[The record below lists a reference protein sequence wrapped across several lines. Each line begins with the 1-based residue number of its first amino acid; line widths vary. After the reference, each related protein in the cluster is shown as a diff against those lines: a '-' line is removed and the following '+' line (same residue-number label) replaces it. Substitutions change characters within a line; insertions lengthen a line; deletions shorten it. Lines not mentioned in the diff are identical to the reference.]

1 MTSAGPGQAQY
12 EIRGL
17 SASGGESP
25 TIGFYLGETP
35 ITPPATATTG
45 KSAIDP
51 DLYDLARVEVL
62 RGPKMSAAPSATR
75 NFSLQSGIPATRN
88 TRLIENGPVVALT
101 LVFLTSTLPTGH
113 SAKSKRDQSLRLV
126 E

>member
-1 MTSAGPGQAQY
+1 MSLTPLSITAIAGSDLHARGLSSAQDAVQAVPGIAVTSAGPGQAQY

-35 ITPPATATTG
+35 ITPPTTATTG

-62 RGPKMSAAPSATR
+62 RGP
-75 NFSLQSGIPATRN
+75 QG
-88 TRLIENGPVVALT
+88 T
-101 LVFLTSTLPTGH
+101 LY
-113 SAKSKRDQSLRLV
+113 ADRRR
-126 E
+126 